1 MRITTTKIKTTNMKE
16 FVLLFRRPELKEPEM
31 DSKKIEA
38 YRKKWDDW
46 LNGFPEEIKLSSTG
60 FGLSEDGKILKPSGV
75 ITDGP
80 FVELK
85 EKLGGL
91 AVIKAE
97 TLDEA
102 ITLAHGCPVLEMGG
116 SVEVREAFLVK
127 EPGKSW

>member
-1 MRITTTKIKTTNMKE
+1 MKE
-16 FVLLFRRPELKEPEM
+16 FVLLFRRPELKDVYNDPQE
-31 DSKKIEA
+31 IEA
-38 YRKKWDDW
+38 HRKKWDGW
-46 LNGFPEEIKLSSTG
+46 LSGFPEEVRLSSSG

-102 ITLAHGCPVLEMGG
+102 ITLAHGCPVLEIGG

>member
-1 MRITTTKIKTTNMKE
+1 MKE
-16 FVLLFRRPELKEPEM
+16 FVLLFRRPEMKDSDI

-38 YRKKWDDW
+38 YRQKWKDW
-46 LNGFPEEIKLSSTG
+46 LSGFPAGVQLSSTG
-60 FGLSEDGKILKPSGV
+60 FGLSEEGKILKPSGV

-97 TLDEA
+97 SLDEA
-102 ITLAHGCPVLEMGG
+102 TTLAHGCPVLDIGG
-116 SVEVREAFLVK
+116 SVEIREAFLVK
-127 EPGKSW
+127 NAGQVW

>member
-1 MRITTTKIKTTNMKE
+1 MKD

-38 YRKKWDDW
+38 HRKKWDDW
-46 LNGFPEEIKLSSTG
+46 LNGFPEEVKLSSTG
-60 FGLSEDGKILKPSGV
+60 FALSEDGKILKPSGV

-102 ITLAHGCPVLEMGG
+102 ITLAHGCPVLEIGG
-116 SVEVREAFLVK
+116 SVEVREALLVK
-127 EPGKSW
+127 EAGKNW

>member
-1 MRITTTKIKTTNMKE
+1 MKE
-16 FVLLFRRPELKEPEM
+16 FVLLFRRPELNEPEM

-38 YRKKWDDW
+38 YRKKWNDW
-46 LNGFPEEIKLSSTG
+46 LDGFPEEVKLTSTG
-60 FGLSEDGKILKPSGV
+60 FALSEDGKILKPSGV

-91 AVIKAE
+91 AVIRTG

-102 ITLAHGCPVLEMGG
+102 ITLAHGCPVLEIGG
-116 SVEVREAFLVK
+116 SVEVREAFLTK
-127 EPGKSW
+127 EPGKSR